1 MTASISEPDQV
12 GSQMGRSRGMT
23 HRGPASRSPSP
34 NDWLLGVL
42 GPTIGLLWAVT
53 IGSWGFALFAA
64 GALLLGLG
72 RILLGDASTRF
83 ITKLESY
90 AVVAALSALSIGCF
104 VIVILE
110 MVRQRPG
117 WQGLAIIC
125 FITGIAMA
133 VIPLLA
139 VMPQR
144 TLRLL
149 HVDDPKSLPPL
160 PPGTQTNPN
169 ILSD

>member
-1 MTASISEPDQV
+1 
-12 GSQMGRSRGMT
+12 MT
-23 HRGPASRSPSP
+23 HGAPASRPSR

-42 GPTIGLLWAVT
+42 GPIIALVWAVT

-72 RILLGDASTRF
+72 RILLGDASMRF

-90 AVVAALSALSIGCF
+90 AVVATVSALSIACF
-104 VIVILE
+104 VIVIME
-110 MVRQRPG
+110 IVRQRPG
-117 WQGLAIIC
+117 WQALATIC
-125 FITGIAMA
+125 FITGIALA

-149 HVDDPKSLPPL
+149 HIHDPKSLAPL

-169 ILSD
+169 ILPGYE

>member
-1 MTASISEPDQV
+1 
-12 GSQMGRSRGMT
+12 MT
-23 HRGPASRSPSP
+23 HGGPASRRPSRS
-34 NDWLLGVL
+34 DWLLGIL

-72 RILLGDASTRF
+72 RILLGEASLRF

-104 VIVILE
+104 VIVIME

-125 FITGIAMA
+125 FIAGIATA

-144 TLRLL
+144 TMRLL
-149 HVDDPKSLPPL
+149 HIDDPKSPPPL
-160 PPGTQTNPN
+160 PPSTRANPN
-169 ILSD
+169 ILPE